1 MLDDK
6 LLVWKFNRGSVNA
19 LSFIYEK
26 YRDDLL
32 RLAAALLND
41 IGDAEDIVQD
51 VFINFAQ
58 SAGQFRLTGNL
69 KGYLATCV
77 ANRARNRNIATHRQ
91 KTARR
96 NGNSP
101 VPSNLKT
108 PEQWLMDGEEL
119 RKMSNAI
126 SQLPYEQREAITLH
140 LYGGMKFREI
150 GVLQEV
156 PIKTAQSRY
165 RCGIDKLRSILNS
178 EVQK

>member
-6 LLVWKFNRGSVNA
+6 LLVWKFNRGSENA
-19 LSFIYEK
+19 LSRIYEK

-32 RLAAALLND
+32 RLATALLND
-41 IGDAEDIVQD
+41 ISDAEDIVQD
-51 VFINFAQ
+51 VFFNFAQ
-58 SAGQFRLTGNL
+58 SAGQFRLTGSL

-77 ANRARNRNIATHRQ
+77 ANSARNRNIVMYRWKAS
-91 KTARR
+91 RR
-96 NGNSP
+96 NENRSMT
-101 VPSNLKT
+101 SNLET
-108 PEQWLMDGEEL
+108 PDQWLMNGEEL

-140 LYGGMKFREI
+140 LYGRMKFREI

-156 PIKTAQSRY
+156 SIKTAQSRY
-165 RCGIDKLRSILNS
+165 RCGLDKLRSLLNS

>member
-19 LSFIYEK
+19 LSRIYKK

-41 IGDAEDIVQD
+41 IGDAEDVVQD
-51 VFINFAQ
+51 VFFNFAQ
-58 SAGQFRLTGNL
+58 SAGQFQLTGSL

-77 ANRARNRNIATHRQ
+77 ANRARNRNIATY
-91 KTARR
+91 RR
-96 NGNSP
+96 RTSLWNGNMS
-101 VPSNLKT
+101 VTSNLET
-108 PEQWLMDGEEL
+108 PVQWLMDGEEIK
-119 RKMSNAI
+119 KMNDTMA
-126 SQLPYEQREAITLH
+126 QLPYDQREAITLH

-156 PIKTAQSRY
+156 SIKTAQSRY
-165 RCGIDKLRSILNS
+165 RCGLEKLRSLLNS

>member
-6 LLVWKFNRGSVNA
+6 LLVWKFNRGNVNA
-19 LSFIYEK
+19 LSRIYEK

-41 IGDAEDIVQD
+41 IGDAEDVVQD
-51 VFINFAQ
+51 VFLNFAQ
-58 SAGQFRLTGNL
+58 SAGQFKLTGSL

-77 ANRARNRNIATHRQ
+77 ANSARNRNIAMYRRM
-91 KTARR
+91 TARW
-96 NGNSP
+96 NGNAP
-101 VPSNLKT
+101 VTSNLGT
-108 PEQWLMDGEEL
+108 PDQWLMNGEEL

-156 PIKTAQSRY
+156 SIKTAQSRY
-165 RCGIDKLRSILNS
+165 RCGLDRLRLILNS

>member
-19 LSFIYEK
+19 LSRIYEK

-51 VFINFAQ
+51 VFLNFAQ
-58 SAGQFRLTGNL
+58 SAGQFRLTGSL
-69 KGYLATCV
+69 KGYLSTCV
-77 ANRARNRNIATHRQ
+77 ANRARNRNIATHRR
-91 KTARR
+91 KTTRW

-101 VPSNLKT
+101 VASNLET
-108 PEQWLMDGEEL
+108 PDQWLMDGEEL
-119 RKMSNAI
+119 RKMSDAI

-140 LYGGMKFREI
+140 LYGRMKFREI

-156 PIKTAQSRY
+156 SIKTTQSRY
-165 RCGIDKLRSILNS
+165 RCGLERLRTILNS